1 MAGTPRGRR
10 PKDPAGIH
18 ASSWSTQT
26 YDEENPPRIPPVETT
41 ATSYLDISL
50 PASSDSF
57 PERGDEDSV
66 RSQAS
71 VLRVIQSNH
80 RAVDSLLGIMPREL
94 TRGLRLD
101 SSMSDRL
108 DSPCSSP
115 EQWDSLQESGQSQ
128 NTVASFVS
136 RISQPLVT
144 LPSRSYTSYERTSQ
158 GRPSPSS
165 KTPRTTGWTVWSTQL
180 PSAWPANSHTVSNE
194 ASETSAL
201 EKEWSWRTHN
211 QLWMEVGSQ
220 HEIVSTSCRRDCN
233 GRIMPVAAQSPLTKP
248 NEIFFRDRELVLQAS
263 MAQRTMYDIQLNNEV
278 GVLGGAWRGLVRRL
292 VLLALDD
299 VNALQLSRALQLQLP
314 FQTGFEAYLT
324 SQVIEALDRGDPA
337 EVADILSVAFLNR
350 NVSRVIIQNLGPR
363 YDFLWHW
370 STALTWNRVFDA
382 WGQFPIVGITGFPA
396 TENFPSTRNH
406 ALASIFRSLLGQGNW
421 VTRVVTQGREGL
433 LTDNPNNTAQNLA
446 PESNGF
452 ELANRNQY
460 GTYFGRAKTDDFRF
474 SHRLPTDE
482 SIVRTFVASPM
493 PTMTNNGVV
502 HVLRQLAKHWHNMLS
517 QEWGNF
523 AHQRMEQLDPFET
536 LRFHM
541 PRVLLLL
548 SSLRGRN
555 AWDAQVLGPIVRRL
569 QALKPDVNTSAAW
582 NLCKEMQ
589 KDVVETVA
597 GGVSSISDSL
607 WSWLEAIRK
616 SLGLLELQAGE
627 VLNIVTPVELGIRLG
642 HDIVT
647 QVSWKVPSDNIL
659 IRAIL
664 SHIQG
669 QDTGAVDKW
678 RIQSALQKTT
688 PRDMRTLIELVKGDL
703 GHLKP
708 AQLLLGRVKT
718 LLQRELRR
726 EYLNQAIR
734 DLSVGPSI
742 QGELVRDE
750 WYWLNENDC
759 LALHI
764 YIGNVPDRELHQ
776 FIHVESGNDKII
788 SLNKAHLMPR
798 AYIPVAESISRAQKV
813 SEKSGRL
820 VLHKSSSHF
829 VVL

>member
-1 MAGTPRGRR
+1 MLTTSPHILAGA
-10 PKDPAGIH
+10 AG
-18 ASSWSTQT
+18 
-26 YDEENPPRIPPVETT
+26 
-41 ATSYLDISL
+41 SL
-50 PASSDSF
+50 NREQPLTGAPTRSMDKSDSM
-57 PERGDEDSV
+57 DES
-66 RSQAS
+66 
-71 VLRVIQSNH
+71 I
-80 RAVDSLLGIMPREL
+80 
-94 TRGLRLD
+94 
-101 SSMSDRL
+101 
-108 DSPCSSP
+108 
-115 EQWDSLQESGQSQ
+115 QSQ
-128 NTVASFVS
+128 NVPTAFVS
-136 RISQPLVT
+136 RVSQSLVS
-144 LPSRSYTSYERTSQ
+144 LP
-158 GRPSPSS
+158 
-165 KTPRTTGWTVWSTQL
+165 
-180 PSAWPANSHTVSNE
+180 PSANTNLRRVSQTHGRRGSVGGQSKVSKAEGTRMPVWLARPPSVATISRRDIIDSENKRFENERGWNSRPLLS
-194 ASETSAL
+194 L
-201 EKEWSWRTHN
+201 
-211 QLWMEVGSQ
+211 EVGSQ
-220 HEIVSTSCRRDCN
+220 REVVSTPYRRDCN
-233 GRIMPVAAQSPLTKP
+233 GQIIPLAIQSPLIRR
-248 NEIFFRDRELVLQAS
+248 NESFFRDRRSVLQAAIS
-263 MAQRTMYDIQLNNEV
+263 ERTSYDIQLNNEV

-292 VLLALDD
+292 VLLALND
-299 VNALQLSRALQLQLP
+299 VNALQLSRALQFQLP

-337 EVADILSVAFLNR
+337 EVADVLSIAFLNR

-370 STALTWNRVFDA
+370 STAITWNRVFDA

-406 ALASIFRSLLGQGNW
+406 ALASIFRNLLGQGNW

-460 GTYFGRAKTDDFRF
+460 GTYFGRAKTNEFRF
-474 SHRLPTDE
+474 AHRLPTDE

>member
-1 MAGTPRGRR
+1 MSNIR
-10 PKDPAGIH
+10 
-18 ASSWSTQT
+18 STNQH
-26 YDEENPPRIPPVETT
+26 DEENPP
-41 ATSYLDISL
+41 AM
-50 PASSDSF
+50 ASSGLLPQVQEEEVDLN
-57 PERGDEDSV
+57 PERPQSDAASLSDDEMDIFDSSNHIPSGFTSRV
-66 RSQAS
+66 PQTLATLPPSSSTAPGQVTSSASRRGLSFRFRSSAFQGAIGEGPKPTQPGS
-71 VLRVIQSNH
+71 VVNTSRAIQSFRN
-80 RAVDSLLGIMPREL
+80 SGL
-94 TRGLRLD
+94 TAGAFEKGFSMRG
-101 SSMSDRL
+101 
-108 DSPCSSP
+108 
-115 EQWDSLQESGQSQ
+115 
-128 NTVASFVS
+128 
-136 RISQPLVT
+136 
-144 LPSRSYTSYERTSQ
+144 
-158 GRPSPSS
+158 SS
-165 KTPRTTGWTVWSTQL
+165 KNWLQ
-180 PSAWPANSHTVSNE
+180 
-194 ASETSAL
+194 
-201 EKEWSWRTHN
+201 
-211 QLWMEVGSQ
+211 VGSYRQ
-220 HEIVSTSCRRDCN
+220 TFLKPSTRDCN
-233 GRIMPVAAQSPLTKP
+233 GELITLADKSPLITS
-248 NEIFFRDRELVLQAS
+248 NESFFRDRKSVLQAAIS
-263 MAQRTMYDIQLNNEV
+263 ERTMYDIQLNNEV

-292 VLLALDD
+292 VVLALND
-299 VNALQLSRALQLQLP
+299 VNALQLSRALQFQLP

-324 SQVIEALDRGDPA
+324 SQVIEALDRGDPT
-337 EVADILSVAFLNR
+337 EITYVLSVAFLNR
-350 NVSRVIIQNLGPR
+350 NASRAMVQNLGPR
-363 YDFLWHW
+363 YDFLWHLG
-370 STALTWNRVFDA
+370 TAITWNRVFDA

-406 ALASIFRSLLGQGNW
+406 ALASIFRNLLGQGNW

-555 AWDAQVLGPIVRRL
+555 AWDAQVLGPVVRRL

-589 KDVVETVA
+589 KDVVATVA